1 MTTFNTYDEILA
13 ASDMQVSA
21 QQLING
27 RMHTKAEGWTN
38 IEISSELREKIA
50 DELSEL
56 YGGRSKTKSRVY
68 SSLRYG
74 TPQHWGLGRTFLENY
89 GNNPRFSYCAG
100 QDYPY
105 ELNQIRT
112 ALK

>member
-1 MTTFNTYDEILA
+1 MKTFNSYAEILA
-13 ASDMQVSA
+13 ATDMQISA
-21 QQLING
+21 QNLING
-27 RMHTKAEGWTN
+27 RMHTKDEGWTDF
-38 IEISSELREKIA
+38 EITSELREKFA
-50 DELSEL
+50 DEVSEL
-56 YGGRSKTKSRVY
+56 YGGRIKTKSAVY

-74 TPQHWGLGRTFLENY
+74 RPQHWGLGRTFLENY
-89 GNNPRFSYCAG
+89 GNNPRFRYCAG